1 MSLKSFFQL
10 IRWKNLLMIA
20 LIQLL
25 FRYVYF
31 PTFAIDTTLDNF
43 HFCLLVTATLCI
55 AAAGN
60 IINDIYDIRADII
73 NKPTK
78 LLITNPKQKNTANLY
93 YILLNI
99 LGFAIGLYISI
110 KINKSS
116 FVGIF
121 VLTALLLKWYSSYL
135 KKKPLVG
142 NLVVSI
148 LISLSILI
156 VGFFDII
163 PAITDKNGL
172 NQYHGFYTLID
183 YAIFAFMFNFLRE
196 IIKDIEDVNGDIQ
209 LKMKTLPILF
219 GRKRTRNILF
229 GISFIPLILVTL
241 YSFDNFSRLP
251 IVLAYMLIV
260 VMLPFLYFMSKL
272 LYAKRKS
279 DYRYLSRLLKLIMLL
294 GIISIIVISISIH
307 YAKR

>member
-1 MSLKSFFQL
+1 
-10 IRWKNLLMIA
+10 MIA

-25 FRYVYF
+25 FKYVYF
-31 PTFAIDTTLDNF
+31 HTFAIDTALDNF
-43 HFCLLVTATLCI
+43 HFSLLVIVTLCI

-60 IINDIYDIRADII
+60 IINDIYDIKADII
-73 NKPTK
+73 NKPSK
-78 LLITNPKQKNTANLY
+78 LLITNPQRKKTANTLY
-93 YILLNI
+93 VILNSI
-99 LGFAIGLYISI
+99 AFAFGFYISI
-110 KINKSS
+110 KIDNSS

-142 NLVVSI
+142 NLVVSL

-156 VGFFDII
+156 VGIFDII
-163 PAITDKNGL
+163 PAITEENGIR
-172 NQYHGFYTLID
+172 QYNGFYTLVD

-196 IIKDIEDVNGDIQ
+196 IIKDIEDVNGDIK

-229 GISFIPLILVTL
+229 GISFIPLVVVTL
-241 YSFDNFSRLP
+241 YSFESFSRLP

-272 LYAKRKS
+272 LYAKTKS
-279 DYRYLSRLLKLIMLL
+279 DYRFLSRLLKLIMLL
-294 GIISIIVISISIH
+294 GIISIIVISFSIK
-307 YAKR
+307 YAER